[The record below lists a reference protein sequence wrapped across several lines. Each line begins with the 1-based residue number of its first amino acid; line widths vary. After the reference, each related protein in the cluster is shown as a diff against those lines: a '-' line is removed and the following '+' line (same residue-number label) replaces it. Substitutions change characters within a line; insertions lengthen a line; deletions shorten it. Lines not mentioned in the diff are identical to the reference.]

1 MFALAALV
9 TLTGCTSSVPVAR
22 IDIESPSPRPES
34 TRCAADYEIPAHAS
48 DGPIESDHIE
58 YVLSDGD
65 VEGEVTKFGG
75 QPGWIDG
82 PQWPIN
88 AATGEKMPF
97 VGQVAIDPTLFPK
110 AQGRMAYL
118 FFEDSYDYSWDPYAG
133 QNAVII
139 QPGGE
144 VFIDVVAEAT
154 GPNIEESAEVYTV
167 DLTRVT
173 EPAMLTDE
181 ARAALSD
188 EEAEKIFLS
197 IMPDKIGGTPDMF
210 QGPEFADC
218 GETSFLLY
226 QIGLQP
232 FWLNL
237 GDAGVGFLLID
248 EEATRG
254 RFLWQSH

>member
-1 MFALAALV
+1 MLALAALL
-9 TLTGCTSSVPVAR
+9 TLSGCATSVPIAGV
-22 IDIESPSPRPES
+22 DGQSPTSEPQS

-58 YVLSDGD
+58 YVPSDRD

-75 QPGWIDG
+75 QPSWIEA

-88 AATGEKMPF
+88 ATTGEKMPF
-97 VGQVAIDPTLFPK
+97 VGQVVIDSTLFPT

-118 FFEDSYDYSWDPYAG
+118 FLQDTHDYSWDPYAG
-133 QNAVII
+133 QNAVIL

-144 VFIDVVAEAT
+144 LFIDVVADAT
-154 GPNIEESAEVYTV
+154 GPNIEESTEIFTV
-167 DLTRVT
+167 ETTRVT
-173 EPAMLTDE
+173 EPPMLTNEEVAALGQDE
-181 ARAALSD
+181 A
-188 EEAEKIFLS
+188 EEMFQT

-218 GETSFLLY
+218 GETSYLLY
-226 QIGLQP
+226 QVGLQP
-232 FWLNL
+232 YLMNL
-237 GDAGVGFLLID
+237 GDGGVGFLLID
-248 EEATRG
+248 DRATKG